1 MAYIE
6 FKGVS
11 RVYKTG
17 KEEIYANDEVHFA
30 IDKGEFV
37 VILGPS
43 GAGKSTTLNLL
54 GLMDKP
60 TSGEIWI
67 DGQEISSLRSSKF
80 TKFRRDNIGF
90 VFQFYNLFPYLTA
103 KENVEMGAT
112 IAKVKNQAKYY
123 MEQVDLQDRLDHFPS
138 QLSGGEQQRVSIARA
153 LVKEPKLLLCDEPT
167 GALDTHTGIQ
177 VLKVLKNQNQDK
189 GTTIV
194 LVTHNSAIAQMAD
207 KIIHIK
213 NGKVESIELQDQ
225 PLEIDQIEW

>member
-6 FKGVS
+6 FRDVS
-11 RVYKTG
+11 RIYQTG
-17 KEEIYANDEVHFA
+17 KEKIHANDGVDFA

-67 DGQEISSLRSSKF
+67 DGQEISSLRASKF

-123 MEQVDLQDRLDHFPS
+123 LEQVELQERLDHFPS

-177 VLKVLKNQNQDK
+177 VLKVLKNQNQEK